1 MTTRAT
7 ADDLTIDAFIA
18 AAVQHYRAQLA
29 ASDDLAERRLIEDA
43 IALLT
48 DYRLADID
56 ERAFDALLARMM
68 SGRSP
73 VALVASEA
81 PAVGMELLGHWQA
94 YRRSLAAPS

>member
-7 ADDLTIDAFIA
+7 ADDQTIDAFIA

-29 ASDDLAERRLIEDA
+29 ASDDMNERRLIEDA

-73 VALVASEA
+73 VSLVASAA

>member
-1 MTTRAT
+1 MN
-7 ADDLTIDAFIA
+7 
-18 AAVQHYRAQLA
+18 
-29 ASDDLAERRLIEDA
+29 ERRLIEDA

-73 VALVASEA
+73 VSLVASAA